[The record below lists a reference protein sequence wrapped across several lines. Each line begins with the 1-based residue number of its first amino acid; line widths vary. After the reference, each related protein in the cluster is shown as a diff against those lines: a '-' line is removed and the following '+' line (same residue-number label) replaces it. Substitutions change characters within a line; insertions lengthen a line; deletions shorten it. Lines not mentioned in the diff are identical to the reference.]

1 MNRDD
6 SERPLSATARRVLD
20 EVAAQLEQ
28 YATAVRGLCA
38 HGEVRHTKRGAFG
51 PDQEPERIEERLDA
65 SEEST
70 TQDDFLPLLT
80 GADYERHEL
89 PASSP
94 NELSVR
100 VVRREGAAGAGEEI
114 DGADLMLTKEPAR
127 LVRARLHPPAFS
139 GVAAWLIDTVESD
152 TLFGY
157 VNGVPLPVKIS
168 MRMWSRGIGRF
179 RIDQETVITVRYE
192 PCA

>member
-1 MNRDD
+1 M
-6 SERPLSATARRVLD
+6 SHAESARPLSPSARRVLD

-38 HGEVRHTKRGAFG
+38 HGEVRHTKHGAFG
-51 PDQEPERIEERLDA
+51 PEQEPERIEERLDA
-65 SEEST
+65 SEEAT
-70 TQDDFLPLLT
+70 TQNDFLPLLT
-80 GADYERHEL
+80 GTAYERVEL

-100 VVRREGAAGAGEEI
+100 AVRREDAVSAGDEI
-114 DGADLMLTKEPAR
+114 AGADLMFTKEPAR
-127 LVRARLHPPAFS
+127 LVQALLHPPAFA
-139 GVAAWLIDTVESD
+139 GIAGLLIETVESA

-179 RIDQETVITVRYE
+179 RIDQETVIIVRYE